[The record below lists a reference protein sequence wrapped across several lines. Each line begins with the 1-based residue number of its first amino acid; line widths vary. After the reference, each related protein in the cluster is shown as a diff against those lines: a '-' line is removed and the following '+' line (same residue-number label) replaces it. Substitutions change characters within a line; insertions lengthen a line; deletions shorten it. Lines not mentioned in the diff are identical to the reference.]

1 MKALLTV
8 ALILSFWAPLPV
20 PQGAQRTND
29 LIDLLHGQHEPYA
42 EFFGQIKDAFA
53 SNDPKRIASLIE
65 YPFRRHRRGE
75 VVDIIEISEEF
86 VRKFSEIVTPRVFEA
101 VALVCSLN
109 QPDEPLFH
117 DDAIIQMHSR
127 TIQDHVHV
135 NGASSVASIENIVA
149 DGDVHQAARLFLF
162 FKISVVQG
170 ARVEAD
176 PELGNVVCV
185 FNGLNDVA
193 QLLRLEAIPFHRG
206 HLTLAHSDCD
216 GAVRHTHV
224 TNRPIHHNDPLG
236 CSLQR
241 AR

>member
-75 VVDIIEISEEF
+75 VVDIIETSEEF

-101 VALVCSLN
+101 VAA
-109 QPDEPLFH
+109 QEY
-117 DDAIIQMHSR
+117 
-127 TIQDHVHV
+127 
-135 NGASSVASIENIVA
+135 ENIFVNYK
-149 DGDVHQAARLFLF
+149 GVMFGH
-162 FKISVVQG
+162 G
-170 ARVEAD
+170 AVWYSGIYGEECTTD
-176 PELGNVVCV
+176 C
-185 FNGLNDVA
+185 D
-193 QLLRLEAIPFHRG
+193 LLRVRVIAING
-206 HLTLAHSDCD
+206 
-216 GAVRHTHV
+216 G
-224 TNRPIHHNDPLG
+224 
-236 CSLQR
+236 
-241 AR
+241 